1 MRKNFILLFVAL
13 TLAIG
18 CSALDSLKTKN
29 YSPPVFIPWQ
39 EYLDMFTGKPIS
51 AAQKVYGYK
60 YDVKELEEG
69 GKAYTWE
76 RVKTIHTSNSSTKK
90 AIGLPDTYY
99 QSGITT
105 SATRSCRWTFITN
118 SKNVIV
124 GNNYLAS
131 DRRGRAC
138 PKIIRKD
145 LIQIP

>member
-1 MRKNFILLFVAL
+1 MKKNFILLFVAL
-13 TLAIG
+13 TLAVG

-69 GKAYTWE
+69 GKAYTWQ
-76 RVKTIHTSNSSTKK
+76 RVKTIHTSS
-90 AIGLPDTYY
+90 Y

-105 SATRSCRWTFITN
+105 SATRSCQWTFITN

-124 GNNYLAS
+124 GNNYIAS
-131 DRRGRAC
+131 GRRGRAC
-138 PKIIRKD
+138 PKNIRKD
-145 LIQIP
+145 LVKIP